1 VTTPASST
9 FYWKRHDT
17 APVIQCIL
25 EDSSGNA
32 IDLTGASIKFIMA
45 VTVGGTALGGT
56 GTIVGS
62 PTLGT
67 VSYQPTSTDT
77 AAAGTYLAEW
87 EVTFASGKKET
98 FPDPGYLTVIITA
111 DVDNA

>member
-1 VTTPASST
+1 MTTPVNQT

-25 EDSSGNA
+25 EDSTGA
-32 IDLTGASIKFIMA
+32 AVDLTGATVKFIMA
-45 VTVGGTALGGT
+45 VTVGGTALGGSA
-56 GTIVGS
+56 TIVGT
-62 PTLGT
+62 PTNGT
-67 VSYQPTSTDT
+67 VQYQPTSTDT
-77 AAAGTYLAEW
+77 AAAGSYLAEW
-87 EVTFASGKKET
+87 EVTFPSTHKET